1 MLKVIDNKNEWD
13 RLLTCFV
20 ASFLHSWEWGCVLVG
35 SGQKIERILIE
46 NNGASLLA
54 LLVFKSL
61 PFDKKFVF
69 IPTGPLMIGGGVESE
84 KNWQELIA
92 YVKEK
97 GNIFLKIE
105 PNNTELLPKFVKRLS
120 KTVKDVNPMATMVLD
135 LSKSIEEISQALH
148 QKTRYNINLAE
159 KKGLVV
165 KWEKNFPIFWELMKK
180 TGSRDGFAL
189 HPGKNYQAAINSPV
203 TRQVT
208 IYSGNIPIATGCFWI
223 FKDTCYYLY
232 GASDHDHRQ
241 LMAPYLVQWEAI
253 RMAKGSGCKYYDFF
267 GVAPKISSKSDEE
280 YDYDPKHR
288 YAGVT
293 RFKLGFNG
301 VVKETPGTFDLPLN
315 RFWYCVYYLSRRIR
329 GLKV

>member
-13 RLLTCFV
+13 RLLARFV
-20 ASFLHSWEWGCVLVG
+20 ASFLHSWEWGYVLVI

-54 LLVFKSL
+54 LLVFKKL
-61 PFDKKFVF
+61 PFDKSFVF
-69 IPTGPLMIGGGVESE
+69 IPTGPLVAGDEVGNE
-84 KNWQELIA
+84 KNWQELIS

-105 PNNTELLPKFVKRLS
+105 PNSIGQLPNFVKRLS
-120 KTVKDVNPMATMVLD
+120 KTVKDVNPMATMVLEP
-135 LSKSIEEISQALH
+135 SKPVTEILQSFH

-159 KKGLVV
+159 KKDLVV
-165 KWEKNFPIFWELMKK
+165 KWEKNFSVFWELMKK

-189 HPGKNYQAAINSPV
+189 HPGKNYQAAISSPV

-208 IYSGNIPIATGCFWI
+208 IYSGNIPVATGCFWI

-253 RMAKGSGCKYYDFF
+253 KMAKGSGCKYYDFF
-267 GVAPKISSKSDEE
+267 GVAPRINSGSEE
-280 YDYDPKHR
+280 YDYDQKHR

-301 VVKETPGTFDLPLN
+301 IVKETPGTFDLPLN